1 MPASK
6 LEVLIKLL
14 RQKITE
20 YGRTNRIASQKYQD
34 MLEETIRKYHE
45 RRKFLSEQEAGATQE
60 ETAETIIR
68 DATQQ
73 ALHIMDSL
81 KADKES
87 FRKLGLTF
95 EEKAFYDILIHL
107 RDKYNFDYG
116 EDRMVDG
123 ITVNDKCKRLARMV
137 REIIET
143 NSSFADWL
151 NNRRVRDQLKQ
162 DIKICLVKNGYP
174 PRYTPEVFREV
185 MVQVENYR
193 QNSQENIAVHHTTV
207 DEAKLTPLWNKD
219 SHDDVMLK
227 VAEDFETHKRD
238 TIDKRIIDVFDDDAT
253 ILIGCYKN
261 KEHLEWIKQHGI
273 YNIRL
278 GSRRGSADADEEL
291 FQQAKYL
298 VLYNPRKLNDLTVY
312 DITGGRKMTGEE
324 LAAIGY
330 PTKKPQGKQYMTF
343 IITPTERDVR
353 LLTNMQLIE
362 KLKENMKRDKNN
374 PAFLVP

>member
-1 MPASK
+1 
-6 LEVLIKLL
+6 
-14 RQKITE
+14 
-20 YGRTNRIASQKYQD
+20 

-116 EDRMVDG
+116 EDRKVDG

-143 NSSFADWL
+143 KSSFADWL

-193 QNSQENIAVHHTTV
+193 QNNQENIAVHHTTV

-219 SHDDVMLK
+219 SHDDVILK

-312 DITGGRKMTGEE
+312 DITGGREMTGEE